1 MRTVEQADGIRIGY
15 CAHCNA
21 PHLLLLDEN
30 GEVFAEAVIDASWGL
45 KMIEALRT
53 ALYHQAALKDEKP
66 WPKDEA

>member
-1 MRTVEQADGIRIGY
+1 MRDVEQADGIRIGY

-45 KMIEALRT
+45 KMIEALRK
-53 ALYHQAALKDEKP
+53 ALYQQAALKDEKP